1 MAGLVPAIHV
11 LCEAF
16 KQILPVRILSVN
28 QTHFPRPRPMRD
40 GFLALNRGPDVVML
54 FEIDEV
60 FEPVPL
66 CETVNQTV
74 AVLTATPNEIA
85 RNAGVENT
93 VTTIGHDVD
102 EASHDDSK

>member
-1 MAGLVPAIHV
+1 M
-11 LCEAF
+11 
-16 KQILPVRILSVN
+16 N
-28 QTHFPRPRPMRD
+28 QTHSPRSRPMLD
-40 GFLALNRGPDVVML
+40 SFLALNRGPDVVML
-54 FEIDEV
+54 FEIDEA
-60 FEPVPL
+60 FESVPL

-74 AVLTATPNEIA
+74 AVFTATPNEIA

>member
-1 MAGLVPAIHV
+1 ML
-11 LCEAF
+11 
-16 KQILPVRILSVN
+16 
-28 QTHFPRPRPMRD
+28 D

-74 AVLTATPNEIA
+74 AGVDS
-85 RNAGVENT
+85 NAER
-93 VTTIGHDVD
+93 DR
-102 EASHDDSK
+102 S